1 MPLGAADDFFCAAR
15 PLSRYTSFQDIEV
28 KMLIERRSL
37 LALVATT
44 PFLAR
49 RASAAEGDPR
59 FSPRTLGADQA
70 PIKVSEFFSLTCTHC
85 AAFSRE
91 TMPEVKAKLI
101 EPGKLQ
107 MIYRDF
113 PLDRVALM
121 AAMVARSLPADRYE
135 PFVAALFASQDRWAF
150 NRDANPREE
159 LAKMAGLAGMPRAA
173 FDAAIADKDLQQFIL
188 AGQQKAEDEFQID
201 STPTFV
207 HDGHT
212 HPGEMNY
219 AAFAAFIGVSAS

>member
-1 MPLGAADDFFCAAR
+1 MP
-15 PLSRYTSFQDIEV
+15 
-28 KMLIERRSL
+28 IERRSL

-101 EPGKLQ
+101 APGKLQ
-107 MIYRDF
+107 MIYHDF

-121 AAMVARSLPADRYE
+121 AAMVARSLPVDRYE
-135 PFVAALFASQDRWAF
+135 PFVAALFAGQDRWAF

-159 LAKMAGLAGMPRAA
+159 LAKMAGLAGLSRPA
-173 FDAAIADKDLQQFIL
+173 FDAAIADKALEQFIL
-188 AGQQKAEDEFQID
+188 AGQQKAEDEYHVD

-207 HDGHT
+207 ANGRPHA
-212 HPGEMNY
+212 GEMTY
-219 AAFAAFIGVSAS
+219 PAFSAFIGATTG